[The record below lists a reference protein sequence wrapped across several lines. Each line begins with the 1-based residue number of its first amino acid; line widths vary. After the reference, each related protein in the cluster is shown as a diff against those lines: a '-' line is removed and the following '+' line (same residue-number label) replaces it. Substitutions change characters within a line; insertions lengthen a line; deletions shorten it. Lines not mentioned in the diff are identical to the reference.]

1 MFILCL
7 PVSVCCAK
15 LPRMRSPF
23 RAHVRKFL
31 SRIVCLLPCFAIVFA
46 TFAAG
51 AQQRVMLGDSAVE
64 LTGPWKFHTGD
75 DLRWAQPGFDDSHWG
90 TMDLTLPDGS
100 VSPFDGSPGFV
111 PGWTTRGYPTYAG
124 YAWYRLQVPVQVDL
138 ASGPATT
145 LGIIMPGDFDDS
157 YEVYVNGKLLGGFGD
172 FSAHGVTSYNSVS
185 RAFPLPAGLDL
196 QRPITL
202 AIRIYMSPER
212 RFTDQDAGGLH
223 GPPVLG
229 QNGTIQALDSVAWF
243 SETKILTAGFVEDAV
258 VLLALIIA
266 FGLYALERQESAY
279 LWLGL
284 TLAAIFVGRTVSDTA
299 HVTTWLSLNHQF
311 LIMGITRAFI
321 FVAWPL
327 FWSYWFDLPEKKWL
341 HRVLWPMGLLLWIDS
356 FLMQSPV
363 YGVFTPVRASV
374 WLIPFGVLLKTA
386 LNAVLLWV
394 TYKGIRKNRLEG
406 LLALPAVLLRE
417 FAVYSDRLVLL
428 HVPVVLYLGGYGVSV
443 EQISALLMIVV
454 ILALLLRRF
463 LQAQRKREQLKKE
476 LEATR
481 AVQQILIAKEMP
493 EVPGFRI
500 ASVYK
505 PAGLV
510 GGDFFQV
517 LPDAAGGILVVIG
530 DVSGKG
536 LPAAMTVS
544 LLVGTI
550 RTLARFT
557 SEPGEILAEM
567 NQRLVGRSSGGFT
580 TCLVLKAGPD
590 GKVTLANAGHLSP
603 YRNGTEMEI
612 EGGLPLGL
620 IAQSTYAESSFM
632 LGMAEQLTLMTDG
645 VVEAR
650 GKTGEL
656 FGFERT
662 VAVSKDSA
670 QSIADTAQKFG
681 QDDDITVLTVI
692 RVG

>member
-1 MFILCL
+1 MPIPYQCDPGNAL
-7 PVSVCCAK
+7 
-15 LPRMRSPF
+15 R
-23 RAHVRKFL
+23 
-31 SRIVCLLPCFAIVFA
+31 RIVRLLPCLAIVL
-46 TFAAG
+46 AALAAC
-51 AQQRVMLGDSAVE
+51 AQQRVVLGDSAVE

-75 DLRWAQPGFDDSHWG
+75 DSHWAQPDFDDATWG

-111 PGWTTRGYPTYAG
+111 PGWTARGYPTYSG
-124 YAWYRLQVPVQVDL
+124 YAWYRLRVLVQGDL
-138 ASGPATT
+138 ASRPAAR
-145 LGIIMPGDFDDS
+145 LGVIMPGDFDDS
-157 YEVYVNGKLLGGFGD
+157 YEVYINGRFLGNFGD
-172 FSAHGVTSYNSVS
+172 FGRRGVTSYNSVP

-196 QRPITL
+196 RQPITL
-202 AIRIYMSPER
+202 AIRVYMSPER

-223 GPPVLG
+223 GPPILG
-229 QNGTIQALDSVAWF
+229 QNATIQALDNVAWF
-243 SETKILTAGFVEDAV
+243 SETKTLTAGFVEDAV

-266 FGLYALERQESAY
+266 FGLYALDRQEYAY

-284 TLAAIFVGRTVSDTA
+284 TLAAIFVGRTVADTA
-299 HVTTWLSLNHQF
+299 HVATWLSLNHQF
-311 LIMGITRAFI
+311 LLSGITRTFI
-321 FVAWPL
+321 FVGWPL
-327 FWSYWFDLPEKKWL
+327 FWSYWFRLSERKWL
-341 HRVLWPMGLLLWIDS
+341 HRVLWPMGLMLWLDTL
-356 FLMQSPV
+356 LMQSPV
-363 YGVFTPVRASV
+363 YGVFTPVRASI
-374 WLIPFGVLLKTA
+374 WLVPVGVVIKTA
-386 LNAVLLWV
+386 FNAVLLWV
-394 TYKGIRKNRLEG
+394 IYKGIRKNRIEG

-417 FAVYSDRLVLL
+417 FAAYSDRLVLL
-428 HVPVVLYLGGYGVSV
+428 HVPVVLYLRGYGVSV
-443 EQISALLMIVV
+443 EQISTLLMILI

-481 AVQQILIAKEMP
+481 AVQQVLIAKEIP

-500 ASVYK
+500 ASVYR

-517 LPDAAGGILVVIG
+517 LADGAGGVLIVIG

-536 LPAAMTVS
+536 MPAAMTVS

-567 NQRLVGRSSGGFT
+567 NDRLVGRSSGGFT
-580 TCLVLKAGPD
+580 TCLVLKAD
-590 GKVTLANAGHLSP
+590 VEGKVTLANAGHLAP
-603 YRNGTEMEI
+603 YRNGVELEI

-620 IAQSTYAESSFM
+620 LAQSSYEETSFM
-632 LGMAEQLTLMTDG
+632 LERAEQLTLMTDG

-650 GKTGEL
+650 GERGEL

-662 VAVSKDSA
+662 VVISKESA
-670 QSIADTAQKFG
+670 QSIAEMAQKFG
-681 QDDDITVLTVI
+681 QDDDITVVTLL
-692 RVG
+692 RVE

>member
-1 MFILCL
+1 MVWSLTC
-7 PVSVCCAK
+7 
-15 LPRMRSPF
+15 M
-23 RAHVRKFL
+23 
-31 SRIVCLLPCFAIVFA
+31 AIA
-46 TFAAG
+46 LAALAAG
-51 AQQRVMLGDSAVE
+51 AQQRVVLGNSAVE
-64 LTGPWKFHTGD
+64 LTGPWRFHTGD
-75 DLRWAQPGFDDSHWG
+75 DFRWAQPGFDDSHWG
-90 TMDLTLPDGS
+90 TMDLTLPNGS
-100 VSPFDGSPGFV
+100 VSPFDGSPGFL

-124 YAWYRLQVPVQVDL
+124 YAWYRLQILVQDL
-138 ASGPATT
+138 ASPPAAR
-145 LGIIMPGDFDDS
+145 LGVIMPGDFDDA
-157 YEVYVNGKLLGGFGD
+157 YEIYVNGRYLGGFGD
-172 FSAHGVTSYNSVS
+172 FSAHGVTSYNSVP
-185 RAFPLPAGLDL
+185 RAFPLPAGLEL
-196 QRPITL
+196 RQPITL

-229 QNGTIQALDSVAWF
+229 QNATIQALDNVAWF
-243 SETKILTAGFVEDAV
+243 TETKILTAGFVEDAV

-266 FGLYALERQESAY
+266 FGLYALDRQEYAY
-279 LWLGL
+279 LWLGS
-284 TLAAIFVGRTVSDTA
+284 TLAAIFVGRTVADTA

-311 LIMGITRAFI
+311 FVSGLTRTFI
-321 FVAWPL
+321 FIGWPL
-327 FWSYWFDLPEKKWL
+327 FWSHWFRLSENKWL
-341 HRVLWPMGLLLWIDS
+341 HRVLWPMGLVLWIDTC
-356 FLMQSPV
+356 LMQSPI
-363 YGVFTPVRASV
+363 YGVITPVGASV
-374 WLIPFGVLLKTA
+374 LLIPLGVVIKTA

-394 TYKGIRKNRLEG
+394 TYKGIRKNRIEG

-417 FAVYSDRLVLL
+417 FAAYADRLVLV
-428 HVPVVLYLGGYGVSV
+428 HVPVVLYLRGYGVHV
-443 EQISALLMIVV
+443 EQISILLMIVI

-481 AVQQILIAKEMP
+481 AVQQVLVSKEIP

-500 ASVYK
+500 ASVYR

-517 LPDAAGGILVVIG
+517 LPDATGGVLVVIG

-536 LPAAMTVS
+536 MPAAMTVS

-567 NQRLVGRSSGGFT
+567 NHRLVGHSSGGFT
-580 TCLVLKAGPD
+580 TCLVLKADAD
-590 GKVTLANAGHLSP
+590 GKVTLANAGHLPP
-603 YRNGTEMEI
+603 YRNGAELEM

-620 IAQSTYAESSFM
+620 MTQSTYEETSFM
-632 LGMAEQLTLMTDG
+632 LGMAEQLTLLTDG
-645 VVEAR
+645 VIEAR
-650 GKTGEL
+650 GETGEL

-662 VAVSKDSA
+662 VAISKQSA
-670 QSIADTAQKFG
+670 QSIAETAQTFG
-681 QDDDITVLTVI
+681 QDDDITVVTVV